1 MKIDRLFKILYI
13 LINKK
18 QVTAK
23 YLADKFEVSIRTI
36 YRDIDTLSMSGIPVY
51 TNKGKGGGISLME
64 NFIMNKSMLSSKD
77 QNNILLGL
85 EILKSTQ
92 YDNIEDAMQK
102 LKAVFNKTNDS
113 WIEVDFSHWGSYRDE
128 KLKFEKL
135 KYALTSYLIVEFYY
149 YDSSGKKT
157 KRKIYPLKLIF
168 KEKSWYL
175 VGFCILRNDYRVFK
189 IQRIKNVVVLKEG
202 FCKDKYDINKIDLS
216 YEKIN
221 TTKKSTNLIEFEIII
236 DSKLKNR
243 VYNEFNIEDIKF
255 NKDGDFNIKF
265 IAHENDWLY
274 NYFFSYENHI
284 KIIKPIEVKDIMIK
298 KLEMV
303 LEYYNSY

>member
-36 YRDIDTLSMSGIPVY
+36 YRDIDTLSISGIPIY
-51 TNKGKGGGISLME
+51 TNKGKGGGISLMD
-64 NFIMNKSMLSSKD
+64 NFIIDKSMLSSKD

-92 YDNIEDAMQK
+92 YDNIDDAMQK
-102 LKAVFNKTNDS
+102 LKAVFNKSNDS
-113 WIEVDFSHWGSYRDE
+113 WIEVDFSHWGSYRNE

-135 KYALTSYLIVEFYY
+135 KHALTSSLIVEFDY
-149 YDSSGKKT
+149 YDSSCQKT

-175 VGFCILRNDYRVFK
+175 VGFCTLRDDYRIFK
-189 IQRIKNVVVLKEG
+189 IQRIREIKVLKEE
-202 FCKDKYDINKIDLS
+202 FCKDNYSTINIDLFN
-216 YEKIN
+216 EKMDIV
-221 TTKKSTNLIEFEIII
+221 KKSTKLIEFEIII

-243 VYNEFNIEDIKF
+243 VYNEFNIEDIKL
-255 NKDGDFNIKF
+255 NKDGDFEIKF
-265 IAHENDWLY
+265 IAYENEWIY
-274 NYFFSYENHI
+274 NYFFSYENYI
-284 KIIKPIEVKDIMIK
+284 KIIKPIEIKNTMIK
-298 KLEMV
+298 KLEK
-303 LEYYNSY
+303 LLGHYKN